1 MRSGHVKSSGGVKAA
16 FAKPAVSDAAGGG
29 HPKPS
34 RRYLRPA
41 AMIGTAPA
49 LDIVFEQIAQVAPST
64 TTVLLRGESGTGK
77 ELVAG
82 AIHDAG
88 PRASGPFVSINCA
101 AIPESLIES
110 ELFGHERGAFTGAV
124 AVRKGRFELAQ
135 GGTLF
140 LDEVGDL
147 SLLTQAKLLRVIQE
161 RTFERLGGLTVHK
174 ADARIIAAT
183 NKGLEEMVEQGLF
196 RRDLYYRLNVFP
208 IHLPPLRERLHDILP
223 LADHFV
229 KRFAAKHN
237 KNNVRMSPALSP
249 LLYAHTWPGNIR
261 ELENVMERAVLLV
274 NPDGCVMPEH
284 LPLDIQRAG
293 RGPAGL
299 PPTPGPAGGVA
310 AGDEGGP
317 TLQGKLDRL
326 ELSCI
331 VEALENERG
340 HIRRAAASLGLTE
353 RVMSLRMAKY
363 NLTYKDYRQKQ

>member
-1 MRSGHVKSSGGVKAA
+1 MRFGQVTSSGGAGEAVAA
-16 FAKPAVSDAAGGG
+16 SPASDAGGG
-29 HPKPS
+29 LRSKPAL
-34 RRYLRPA
+34 RYLRPA
-41 AMIGTAPA
+41 SMIGTAPA

-64 TTVLLRGESGTGK
+64 TNVLLRGESGTGK

-88 PRASGPFVSINCA
+88 PRAAGPFVSINCA

-183 NKGLEEMVEQGLF
+183 NRVLEDMVDGGLF

-208 IHLPPLRERLHDILP
+208 IHLPPLRERLNDILP
-223 LADHFV
+223 LADHFAG
-229 KRFAAKHN
+229 RFAAKHH
-237 KNNVRMSPALSP
+237 KGNVRLSPAISP
-249 LLYAHTWPGNIR
+249 LLHAHTWPGNIR

-274 NPDGCVMPEH
+274 NPDGCVTPDH
-284 LPLDIQRAG
+284 LPLDVQRAG
-293 RGPAGL
+293 CRPLCAAPPAGTADGERL
-299 PPTPGPAGGVA
+299 S
-310 AGDEGGP
+310 
-317 TLQGKLDRL
+317 LQEKLDRL

-331 VEALENERG
+331 VEALEHAKG
-340 HIRRAAASLGLTE
+340 HIRNAAAYLGLTE

-363 NLTYKDYRQKQ
+363 NITYKDYRQKS

>member
-1 MRSGHVKSSGGVKAA
+1 MRSGHVKSSSNAKAA
-16 FAKPAVSDAAGGG
+16 FVPPPASGADGGVR
-29 HPKPS
+29 PKPS
-34 RRYLRPA
+34 LRYLRPSS
-41 AMIGTAPA
+41 MIGTAPA
-49 LDIVFEQIAQVAPST
+49 LDLVFAQIAQVAPST

-77 ELVAG
+77 ELVAS
-82 AIHDAG
+82 AIHDAS

-183 NKGLEEMVEQGLF
+183 NRGLEEMVEQCLF

-208 IHLPPLRERLHDILP
+208 IHLPPLRERLNDILP

-229 KRFAAKHN
+229 KRFAAKHH
-237 KNNVRMSPALSP
+237 KNNVRLSPALSS
-249 LLYAHTWPGNIR
+249 LLHAHAWPGNIR

-284 LPLDIQRAG
+284 LPLDIQHAG
-293 RGPAGL
+293 RH
-299 PPTPGPAGGVA
+299 TPGIPAVSVPAGGD
-310 AGDEGGP
+310 GDDGSGL
-317 TLQGKLDRL
+317 TLQEKLDRL
-326 ELSCI
+326 ELACI
-331 VEALENERG
+331 VEALEKEKG
-340 HIRRAAASLGLTE
+340 HIRRAASSLGLTE

-363 NLTYKDYRQKQ
+363 DITYKDYRQKK